1 MALPYWEREAIHRA
15 QMEKI
20 NQRKLCKKYPTE
32 LERLKYVIKAYA
44 KHLGF
49 SPYVESSIS
58 TSDGYYNANKVEISH
73 WSLCICDKDFDVV
86 VRYELSNSKKRYWN
100 ISEIT
105 STKVEYDDRIE
116 EINAKD
122 VIPTVKLMNNLRGQI
137 LVQIYEKYF
146 GSINTNTE
154 YLIQQIE

>member
-32 LERLKYVIKAYA
+32 LERLKYAIRAYA

-49 SPYVESSIS
+49 YPDVDSSIS
-58 TSDGYYNANKVEISH
+58 TSDGYRNANRVDISH
-73 WSLCICDKDFDVV
+73 WSLRICDKDFDVV
-86 VRYELSNSKKRYWN
+86 VRYELSNPKKRYWN

-122 VIPTVKLMNNLRGQI
+122 VIPTVKLMSNLRGQI
-137 LVQIYEKYF
+137 LVKIYEKYF
-146 GSINTNTE
+146 GSVNTNTE

>member
-32 LERLKYVIKAYA
+32 LERLKYAIRAYA
-44 KHLGF
+44 KYLGF
-49 SPYVESSIS
+49 YPDVDSSIS
-58 TSDGYYNANKVEISH
+58 TSDGYRNANRVDISH
-73 WSLCICDKDFDVV
+73 WSLRICDKDFDVV
-86 VRYELSNSKKRYWN
+86 VRYELSNPKKRYWN

-122 VIPTVKLMNNLRGQI
+122 VISTVKLMSNLRGQI
-137 LVQIYEKYF
+137 LVKIYEKYF
-146 GSINTNTE
+146 GSVNTNTE

>member
-32 LERLKYVIKAYA
+32 LERLKYAIRAYA
-44 KHLGF
+44 QKLGF
-49 SPYVESSIS
+49 TPKTQSGLSVSN
-58 TSDGYYNANKVEISH
+58 GYNNANKVDISH
-73 WSLCICDKDFDVV
+73 WSLRICDKQFDLV
-86 VRYELSNSKKRYWN
+86 VRYELSNSKKRCWN
-100 ISEIT
+100 LSEIT

-122 VIPTVKLMNNLRGQI
+122 VIPTVKLMENERAKI
-137 LVQIYEKYF
+137 FVEVYEKYF
-146 GSINTNTE
+146 GSVKSNTDF
-154 YLIQQIE
+154 LMRQIE